1 MNLLFLLVWFAV
13 CADQDARRRRVSNWL
28 TFGGA
33 LLALA
38 WLLINGNSWL
48 GAPMEQTWWGL
59 AVALL
64 LTLPGYA
71 LNRLGA
77 GDVKL
82 LVALALA
89 SDLMCVLG
97 TFIGAGVSSLIWLLG
112 RQKFWPLLTQGLRN
126 RYPNLAPGA
135 SNKQPFVPFLL
146 IGFVV
151 MALWLHTSHCH
162 LTLCT

>member
-1 MNLLFLLVWFAV
+1 MNLLFLLIWFAV
-13 CADQDARRRRVSNWL
+13 CADQDARSRRVSNWL

-33 LLALA
+33 LFALIY
-38 WLLINGNSWL
+38 LLSTGTSWL
-48 GAPMEQTWWGL
+48 GVPMAQTGWGV

-89 SDLMCVLG
+89 SGHLYILG
-97 TFIGAGVSSLIWLLG
+97 TFIGAGVASLAWLLA
-112 RQKFWPLLTQGLRN
+112 RQKAWPLLAQGLSN
-126 RYPNLAPGA
+126 RYSRMAPQA
-135 SNKQPFVPFLL
+135 SSKQPFVPFLFA
-146 IGFVV
+146 GFLV
-151 MALWLHTSHCH
+151 MALWLH
-162 LTLCT
+162 